1 MTNKRRFKKGDLVR
15 FINTG
20 RHPGRCLG
28 LVEGSLMYVQEVED
42 NNFEIL
48 VKDRD
53 NAWRR
58 LPFYEFELVEETE
71 HEVFVRYTRDEAI
84 ILFNYQ
90 PVLRIPTRYK
100 LGDQEVDMCC
110 EVEDWANQIVEDLN
124 EHVILPDINKPK
136 TKMKAGPGKV
146 KTRFKCGDIV
156 RRVDTGR
163 CGTCGDSIPTGSIL
177 RVMSDEDVAGVVRV
191 HYPQADS
198 EDEEIQDVMWYEI
211 EPVPTEAK
219 VEVTSDIVRV
229 KLDTYVVAGIT
240 NEIPTPLGTLHF
252 KQWGEEIAQSMANII
267 NLQISLG
274 KLTPDGIKVE
284 KTNDKE
290 RQDKGNTE
298 VGGNFTRRYPW

>member
-1 MTNKRRFKKGDLVR
+1 MTNDKYLLETFLMEYPRAGIIAVIHRNYRIAMFPYHRNEDEKGLPTRDFALNMAIELRDKIKKCTTEESDTGLPSSKRNNQSSMTNKRRFKKGDLVR

-100 LGDQEVDMCC
+100 LGDQEVDMC
-110 EVEDWANQIVEDLN
+110 EELVDWVNQIVEDLN
-124 EHVILPDINKPK
+124 EHVMLPDIDK
-136 TKMKAGPGKV
+136 TKNENESR
-146 KTRFKCGDIV
+146 TRK
-156 RRVDTGR
+156 
-163 CGTCGDSIPTGSIL
+163 S
-177 RVMSDEDVAGVVRV
+177 
-191 HYPQADS
+191 
-198 EDEEIQDVMWYEI
+198 
-211 EPVPTEAK
+211 
-219 VEVTSDIVRV
+219 
-229 KLDTYVVAGIT
+229 
-240 NEIPTPLGTLHF
+240 
-252 KQWGEEIAQSMANII
+252 
-267 NLQISLG
+267 
-274 KLTPDGIKVE
+274 
-284 KTNDKE
+284 
-290 RQDKGNTE
+290 
-298 VGGNFTRRYPW
+298 

>member
-1 MTNKRRFKKGDLVR
+1 
-15 FINTG
+15 
-20 RHPGRCLG
+20 
-28 LVEGSLMYVQEVED
+28 
-42 NNFEIL
+42 
-48 VKDRD
+48 
-53 NAWRR
+53 
-58 LPFYEFELVEETE
+58 
-71 HEVFVRYTRDEAI
+71 
-84 ILFNYQ
+84 
-90 PVLRIPTRYK
+90 
-100 LGDQEVDMCC
+100 
-110 EVEDWANQIVEDLN
+110 
-124 EHVILPDINKPK
+124 
-136 TKMKAGPGKV
+136 MKA
-146 KTRFKCGDIV
+146 RFKCGNIV

-163 CGTCGDSIPTGSIL
+163 CGTCGDSIPTNSIL
-177 RVMSDEDVAGVVRV
+177 RVVSDEDVAGVVRV
-191 HYPQADS
+191 QYPQADD
-198 EDEEIQDVMWYEI
+198 EDEEIQEVMWYEI

>member
-1 MTNKRRFKKGDLVR
+1 MTNDKYLLETFLMEYPRAGIIAVIHRNYRIAMFPYHRNEDEKGLPTRDCALKMAIELRDKIKKCTTEESDTGLPSSKRNNQSSMTNKRRFKKGDLVR

-124 EHVILPDINKPK
+124 EHVILPDINK
-136 TKMKAGPGKV
+136 TKNENESR
-146 KTRFKCGDIV
+146 TRK
-156 RRVDTGR
+156 
-163 CGTCGDSIPTGSIL
+163 S
-177 RVMSDEDVAGVVRV
+177 
-191 HYPQADS
+191 
-198 EDEEIQDVMWYEI
+198 
-211 EPVPTEAK
+211 
-219 VEVTSDIVRV
+219 
-229 KLDTYVVAGIT
+229 
-240 NEIPTPLGTLHF
+240 
-252 KQWGEEIAQSMANII
+252 
-267 NLQISLG
+267 
-274 KLTPDGIKVE
+274 
-284 KTNDKE
+284 
-290 RQDKGNTE
+290 
-298 VGGNFTRRYPW
+298 

>member
-58 LPFYEFELVEETE
+58 LPFCEFELVEETE

-124 EHVILPDINKPK
+124 EHVILPDINK
-136 TKMKAGPGKV
+136 TKNENESR
-146 KTRFKCGDIV
+146 TRK
-156 RRVDTGR
+156 
-163 CGTCGDSIPTGSIL
+163 S
-177 RVMSDEDVAGVVRV
+177 
-191 HYPQADS
+191 
-198 EDEEIQDVMWYEI
+198 
-211 EPVPTEAK
+211 
-219 VEVTSDIVRV
+219 
-229 KLDTYVVAGIT
+229 
-240 NEIPTPLGTLHF
+240 
-252 KQWGEEIAQSMANII
+252 
-267 NLQISLG
+267 
-274 KLTPDGIKVE
+274 
-284 KTNDKE
+284 
-290 RQDKGNTE
+290 
-298 VGGNFTRRYPW
+298 